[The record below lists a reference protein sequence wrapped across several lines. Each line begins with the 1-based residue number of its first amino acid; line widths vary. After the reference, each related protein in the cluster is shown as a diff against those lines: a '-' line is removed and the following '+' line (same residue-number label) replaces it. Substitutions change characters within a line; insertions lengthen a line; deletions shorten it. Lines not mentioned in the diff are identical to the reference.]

1 MEVKKVIINDV
12 ECNLFVDVLIKGKKI
27 CVASPQLN
35 EEIVKLIEKG
45 HFSDST
51 CIFDGK
57 KVLLSEVDKMYYYI
71 YGDEDNLN
79 PTEQEVIESI
89 EDVLDEIDIR
99 YIDFY

>member
-1 MEVKKVIINDV
+1 MEVKKVIINNI
-12 ECNLFVDVLIKGKKI
+12 ECNLFVDVPIKGKKI
-27 CVASPQLN
+27 CVASPQLD
-35 EEIVKLIEKG
+35 EEIAKLIEKG

-57 KVLLSEVDKMYYYI
+57 KVLLSEVDEMYYYV

-89 EDVLDEIDIR
+89 EDVLDERDIK
-99 YIDFY
+99 YLNSL